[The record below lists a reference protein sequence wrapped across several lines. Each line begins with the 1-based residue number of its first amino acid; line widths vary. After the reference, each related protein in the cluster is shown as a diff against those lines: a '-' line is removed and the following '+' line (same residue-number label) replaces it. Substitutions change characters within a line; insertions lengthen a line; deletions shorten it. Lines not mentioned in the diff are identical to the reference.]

1 VLPTEDARISVT
13 LGFELI
19 SYSNDG
25 VNRVRAPE
33 GNRFVYLFELSR
45 SWMPFGPPR
54 TIHPMQI
61 LVYLTPKFFL
71 NKVETLVVHHLGGC

>member
-54 TIHPMQI
+54 TIHPMLI
-61 LVYLTPKFFL
+61 LVYLTPKFF
-71 NKVETLVVHHLGGC
+71 VSITGTLVTPLLGRR